1 MYIQNRHHIGI
12 SDLNRT
18 SKQKADDMKRQ
29 IRDKIG
35 NMLGKFSVLPT
46 PYLIY
51 GIDIQLTRP
60 VEITGD
66 DKVLMQYT
74 HHDELVQKYG
84 VELQGWTFEKLVNPS
99 QLSTS
104 LPGLRCL
111 LDAINNGDCKFVKL
125 SPLEIKKRHEELQKK
140 RDEGTVPVK
149 TRKPRKDRG
158 TKRPRT
164 KGKKKAG
171 DDADDDDEEPDEEE
185 AERPCKRRSLK
196 SAETIPAEID
206 N

>member
-1 MYIQNRHHIGI
+1 LSN
-12 SDLNRT
+12 
-18 SKQKADDMKRQ
+18 
-29 IRDKIG
+29 
-35 NMLGKFSVLPT
+35 SVL
-46 PYLIY
+46 LKS
-51 GIDIQLTRP
+51 R
-60 VEITGD
+60 
-66 DKVLMQYT
+66 
-74 HHDELVQKYG
+74 
-84 VELQGWTFEKLVNPS
+84 S
-99 QLSTS
+99 
-104 LPGLRCL
+104 R
-111 LDAINNGDCKFVKL
+111 
-125 SPLEIKKRHEELQKK
+125 REELQKK
-140 RDEGTVPVK
+140 WDEGTVPVK

>member
-1 MYIQNRHHIGI
+1 
-12 SDLNRT
+12 
-18 SKQKADDMKRQ
+18 MKHQ
-29 IRDKIG
+29 IRDKIS

-46 PYLIY
+46 PYLVY
-51 GIDIQLTRP
+51 GIDIQLTCP

-66 DKVLMQYT
+66 DKALMQYT

-111 LDAINNGDCKFVKL
+111 LDTINNGDCKFVKL
-125 SPLEIKKRHEELQKK
+125 SPLEIKKRREELQKK
-140 RDEGTVPVK
+140 WDEGTVPVK
-149 TRKPRKDRG
+149 TRKDRG
-158 TKRPRT
+158 TKRPCT

-171 DDADDDDEEPDEEE
+171 DDADDDNEEPDEEE